1 MRFGLYAAV
10 VMSLTL
16 GACSTYVEEVASKN
30 FMPVLPEEPLA
41 EPTIDGAIYNRQ
53 SQGLFAT
60 ERKASKVGDIVTI
73 SLDESFNASKSQSA
87 ATGKTD
93 SYAIDLPNGLMND
106 ILGRSVKS
114 EDYALGTTQSFNGTG
129 TASQSNAINGLVSAA
144 VVRLFSNG
152 NLEVMGQKK
161 LTLNNGDEYVRVS
174 GIVRPQDIG
183 VGNIVNS
190 NRLANAQITYI
201 GAGEVA
207 DTAKR
212 GWLSKLI
219 TTISPI

>member
-16 GACSTYVEEVASKN
+16 AACSTYVEEVASKN

-106 ILGRSVKS
+106 ILG
-114 EDYALGTTQSFNGTG
+114 
-129 TASQSNAINGLVSAA
+129 
-144 VVRLFSNG
+144 
-152 NLEVMGQKK
+152 
-161 LTLNNGDEYVRVS
+161 
-174 GIVRPQDIG
+174 
-183 VGNIVNS
+183 
-190 NRLANAQITYI
+190 
-201 GAGEVA
+201 
-207 DTAKR
+207 
-212 GWLSKLI
+212 
-219 TTISPI
+219 